1 MQNND
6 YQETMKRPTDSQI
19 KLNAKKFLV
28 QSFENYEKQNKIE
41 KFYLSR
47 LTENID
53 KIFII
58 DLSKI
63 KVKLIEKKRV
73 IKNLHDFLTHF
84 ISKSDSTGIT
94 IFFIMNRRFN

>member
-6 YQETMKRPTDSQI
+6 FIETVKNIHSSDK
-19 KLNAKKFLV
+19 KLSAKAFLT
-28 QSFENYEKQNKIE
+28 QSFENYEKQNKLE
-41 KFYLSR
+41 KFYLTR

-84 ISKSDSTGIT
+84 ISKSDCTG
-94 IFFIMNRRFN
+94 MG

>member
-6 YQETMKRPTDSQI
+6 FTETIKNKARSDTKLSAKR
-19 KLNAKKFLV
+19 FLTH
-28 QSFENYEKQNKIE
+28 SFENYEKQSKLD
-41 KFYLSR
+41 KFYLTR
-47 LTENID
+47 LTDNID

-84 ISKSDSTGIT
+84 ISKSDSTGT
-94 IFFIMNRRFN
+94 RVNAKRG

>member
-1 MQNND
+1 MKNND
-6 YQETMKRPTDSQI
+6 FLKTVKNPNSI
-19 KLNAKKFLV
+19 KTKITAKGFLT
-28 QSFENYEKQNKIE
+28 QSFENYEKQSKLE
-41 KFYLSR
+41 KFYLTR

-73 IKNLHDFLTHF
+73 IKNLLDFLTHF
-84 ISKSDSTGIT
+84 VSKSESNGKGSP
-94 IFFIMNRRFN
+94 

>member
-6 YQETMKRPTDSQI
+6 FTETIKNKARSDTKLSAKR
-19 KLNAKKFLV
+19 FLAH
-28 QSFENYEKQNKIE
+28 SFENYEKQSKLD
-41 KFYLSR
+41 KFYLTR
-47 LTENID
+47 LTDNID

-84 ISKSDSTGIT
+84 ISKSDSTGT
-94 IFFIMNRRFN
+94 RVNAKRG